1 MRRTSRMVWWPLSI
15 CLMVTPAACTSS
27 KGSSQGEARSPA
39 PTASLRADPS
49 ASPSTDG
56 SARQESCTVS
66 GFPLQEPPTDYRL
79 VGEDVAVPDR
89 TVLQAE
95 ESGEADPAARLF
107 AKWGL
112 VVRGGAVVD
121 LRVAPG
127 WEDRAR
133 LGWGSSVVPAVS
145 AHVRAC
151 TPVDDQPQWLAF
163 VGGTWVARATCL
175 PLTIRSRGQTAQ
187 VQLGIGV
194 PCDGTDTPSS

>member
-1 MRRTSRMVWWPLSI
+1 MVWWPLSV
-15 CLMVTPAACTSS
+15 CLMVTSAACTSS
-27 KGSSQGEARSPA
+27 SDSSRGEAGPPA
-39 PTASLRADPS
+39 PTASPGTDLS
-49 ASPSTDG
+49 ASPSLDV
-56 SARQESCTVS
+56 SARQEPCTVS
-66 GFPLQEPPTDYRL
+66 VDVIKEPPAAYRL
-79 VGEDVAVPDR
+79 VGEDVAVPAR
-89 TVLQAE
+89 PVLQAE
-95 ESGEADPAARLF
+95 ESGQSDPAARLF

-121 LRVAPG
+121 LRVASG

-151 TPVDDQPQWLAF
+151 APVDDQPRWLAF
-163 VGGTWVARATCL
+163 VGGTWVARPTCL

-194 PCDGTDTPSS
+194 PCDGTDPPSS

>member
-1 MRRTSRMVWWPLSI
+1 MRRTSRRVLWPLSI

-27 KGSSQGEARSPA
+27 RGSSQGEARSPV

-49 ASPSTDG
+49 ASLSTDG
-56 SARQESCTVS
+56 STGQESCTVS
-66 GFPLQEPPTDYRL
+66 VDAMREPPAGYRL
-79 VGEDVAVPDR
+79 VSEDVAVPDR
-89 TVLQAE
+89 TVLEAQ
-95 ESGEADPAARLF
+95 ESGKADPAVRLF

-133 LGWGSSVVPAVS
+133 LGWGSSVVPAMS

-151 TPVDDQPQWLAF
+151 APVDDQAQWLAF

-175 PLTIRSRGQTAQ
+175 PLTIRSRGQTAH